1 MGLQR
6 VGRDLVSGQQQ
17 IDINTFADVLINTR
31 SLFYLLRSGLIF
43 YGTMFLY
50 NVCNGDFNDYCS
62 NRFV

>member
-1 MGLQR
+1 MLQSMGLQR
-6 VGRDLVSGQQQ
+6 VGRDLVTGQQQ

-50 NVCNGDFNDYCS
+50 NVCNGDFNDY
-62 NRFV
+62 